1 MRHRIG
7 AAGIVLRGDTLLLV
21 RHQRPGLYDFWL
33 PPGGGLEGEESL
45 FETAQRE
52 VHEETGLIVRA
63 ERLLSLQ
70 EIVEPG
76 LRICKSFVLCS
87 EVGGELSL
95 DHRVSDER
103 ERLVGAQFL
112 PEEALAGLDV
122 RPEVFRETFW
132 RDWRAGFP
140 AFRYL
145 GLHHATDV

>member
-1 MRHRIG
+1 MRH
-7 AAGIVLRGDTLLLV
+7 
-21 RHQRPGLYDFWL
+21 HQPGRYDFWL

-63 ERLLSLQ
+63 ERLLYLQ

-76 LRICKSFVLCS
+76 LHICKSFVLCS

-95 DHRVSDER
+95 DHRVSDK
-103 ERLVGAQFL
+103 LVDARFL

-132 RDWRAGFP
+132 QDWRAGFP
-140 AFRYL
+140 GFRYL
-145 GLHHATDV
+145 GLQRATDA